1 MLNHLLRD
9 FGKYAASRPYQAYL
23 TAWGPGEESTLEGAG
38 AVFGDYMAYTTP
50 SAPENYVVTI
60 DDSGVATIAS
70 SGDEDWAYFSEDL
83 YSITLRSWT
92 GSVVNYVNPHAPA
105 LFNPAIESVTA
116 YVATGAALSVDF
128 AAQFTDVDATD
139 DLTYSVSPYSE
150 DAIPSPA
157 AIDADT
163 GVLGT
168 TAPGSAGVHNILVRA
183 TDIAGLY
190 AELLLH
196 LVVGDVVVPDVDD
209 PGTSAAEAAAAI
221 GAVYLTTEITYA
233 YSDTIPEGNVIS
245 QSPAAGTS
253 VTPPSTVSIV
263 VSLGSTPSDS
273 VWMPFKVVRKFP
285 EVIRVYNKTKAGR
298 FYELVRAGPLWTR
311 KNHNGAAS
319 GWQNTQIDI
328 TSIPGVPS
336 LRPSGRPR

>member
-9 FGKYAASRPYQAYL
+9 FGKYAASRPYRAYL
-23 TAWGPGEESTLEGAG
+23 SAWDIGEESTLEGAG
-38 AVFGDYMAYTTP
+38 AVFGDFMAYTTP
-50 SAPENYVVTI
+50 SSPENYVVTI
-60 DDSGVATIAS
+60 DDSGVATLAS

-92 GSVVNYVNPHAPA
+92 GSVVNYVNPHAPT

-116 YVATGAALSVDF
+116 FVATGAALSVDF
-128 AAQFTDVDATD
+128 AAQFTEVDYTD
-139 DLTYSVSPYSE
+139 ELTYSVSPYSE
-150 DAIPSPA
+150 DPIPSPA
-157 AIDADT
+157 TINSST

-168 TAPGSAGVHNILVRA
+168 TAPGSAGVHNILIRA

-196 LVVGDVVVPDVDD
+196 LVVGNVVVPDVDD
-209 PGTSAAEAAAAI
+209 PGTSAAEAVAAI
-221 GAVYLTTEITYA
+221 SAVYLTAEITYA
-233 YSDTIPEGNVIS
+233 YSNTVPEGNVIS
-245 QSPAAGTS
+245 QSPSAGSS

-263 VSLGSTPSDS
+263 VSLGSAASEA
-273 VWMPFKVVRKFP
+273 VWLPYKEVRKFP

-298 FYELVRAGPLWTR
+298 FYELVRAGPSWTR
-311 KNHNGAAS
+311 KSHNGTAS